1 MQHATTWPPRL
12 FKGIR
17 RLLPPPTKMEFNVY
31 DLLLEDER
39 TAVNE
44 IVLEAV
50 ARKFDIDINDFDY
63 DILGYITTVDGKVK
77 LLQ

>member
-1 MQHATTWPPRL
+1 MQHATTWPPPF

-17 RLLPPPTKMEFNVY
+17 RLLPPPQLMDFNVY
-31 DLLLEDER
+31 DLLLEDEK
-39 TAVNE
+39 TTINE
-44 IVLEAV
+44 IVLEPV

-63 DILGYITTVDGKVK
+63 DILGYITTVDGKVR